1 MQNSRSKKKV
11 VRIDDSARAQLKKR
25 VNHVLYD
32 TTPPMT
38 DYINSLAKSKAKSPT
53 FVDTY
58 KPTVKEKTELPPIQY
73 SGVEPINSSYDSGF
87 TSYDS
92 GSASYD
98 SGSTS
103 YDSGSTSYD
112 SGSTSYDSG
121 SNSFDSGSNS
131 FDSGSNAFASGS
143 NAYDSGSNSYESG
156 SNVYDSGSNVY
167 DSGSNS
173 YNYNMYIQP
182 TEPISTYTEPIS
194 TYTEPMSTYTEPIST
209 YIEPMSTYT
218 EPVSTYTEPV
228 STYTEPV
235 STYTKPVSTYT
246 EPVSTYTKPVSTYTE
261 PVSTY
266 TEPVSTYKKPEP
278 TNTEPVS
285 TNTEPIS
292 TNTEPIST
300 NTETA
305 YVDPTPIPEYKA
317 EQGRDFDA
325 SLLTTSSKYTYDEE
339 GPPSTEYY
347 NSRRFEEFILNKG
360 FLILEYFVQNK
371 LCSFIL
377 LQLPYISES
386 MMVYVNRKK
395 YPIDVSNSSYPKTQI
410 EKLKVDK
417 LHEDRLD
424 YENITLD
431 GFDIQHSLDVM
442 DDTNVQQ
449 KSLAYYLRRQL
460 SRLMYITKNIEI
472 KPCLIMSHLLGF
484 HDIYHI
490 NDRPLSKE
498 FFPVISLEILFSKT
512 FVLEQN
518 LPVFYKKFYSIVN
531 QSNIN
536 KMNSLEDSLVKLV
549 LKIKDVKS
557 KLIQQMTLESDQ
569 TRVKNILFRLQV
581 DEQNIMKEKEKPPS
595 TYDPVGQ
602 SYNTKRLDQEKQNID
617 IRRHECNQIYME
629 IKRAY
634 DHFVFENEISFYEL
648 YNKIQDMEELIKYLE

>member
-38 DYINSLAKSKAKSPT
+38 DYITSLAKSKAKSPT

-58 KPTVKEKTELPPIQY
+58 KPTVKEKTDLPPIQY
-73 SGVEPINSSYDSGF
+73 SGVEPINSTSYDSGS
-87 TSYDS
+87 TAYDSGTTAYDS

-103 YDSGSTSYD
+103 YDSGSASYD
-112 SGSTSYDSG
+112 SGST
-121 SNSFDSGSNS
+121 
-131 FDSGSNAFASGS
+131 
-143 NAYDSGSNSYESG
+143 AYDSGST
-156 SNVYDSGSNVY
+156 
-167 DSGSNS
+167 S

-182 TEPISTYTEPIS
+182 
-194 TYTEPMSTYTEPIST
+194 
-209 YIEPMSTYT
+209 T

-235 STYTKPVSTYT
+235 STYV
-246 EPVSTYTKPVSTYTE
+246 EPVLTYTE

-266 TEPVSTYKKPEP
+266 TEPVSTYTKPEP
-278 TNTEPVS
+278 SNTEPVS
-285 TNTEPIS
+285 TNTE
-292 TNTEPIST
+292 TT
-300 NTETA
+300 
-305 YVDPTPIPEYKA
+305 YVDPTPIPDYKA

-339 GPPSTEYY
+339 GPPSSEYY

-395 YPIDVSNSSYPKTQI
+395 YPIDVSNSSYPKTNI

-417 LHEDRLD
+417 LPEDRLD

-581 DEQNIMKEKEKPPS
+581 DEQNIMREKEKPPA

-617 IRRHECNQIYME
+617 LRRHECNQIYME
-629 IKRAY
+629 IKRSY

>member
-1 MQNSRSKKKV
+1 
-11 VRIDDSARAQLKKR
+11 
-25 VNHVLYD
+25 VLYD
-32 TTPPMT
+32 TSPPLT
-38 DYINSLAKSKAKSPT
+38 DYITSLANSKAKSPPPL
-53 FVDTY
+53 DTY
-58 KPTVKEKTELPPIQY
+58 KPTLKEKTGLPPIQY
-73 SGVEPINSSYDSGF
+73 SGVTESTSSVTDSSVYDTGSNGYDTGSNGYDTGSNGYDTGSNGYDTGSNGYDTGSNGYDTGSNGYDTGSNGFDTGSNGYDAGTNGYDAVTNGFDMGSNGYDTSNSYDS
-87 TSYDS
+87 S
-92 GSASYD
+92 
-98 SGSTS
+98 
-103 YDSGSTSYD
+103 
-112 SGSTSYDSG
+112 
-121 SNSFDSGSNS
+121 
-131 FDSGSNAFASGS
+131 
-143 NAYDSGSNSYESG
+143 
-156 SNVYDSGSNVY
+156 
-167 DSGSNS
+167 
-173 YNYNMYIQP
+173 YNMYIQP
-182 TEPISTYTEPIS
+182 SESIEPKPFSIPMTEPTRFPNANTIVEAPEYSKPNPTPFIEPLNPVITVEPLNPVITVEPSSYQNQVIEPSSYPKPVTEVEPFSYQNPVTAVVSSSYQNPVTASEPSSYPNPVTEPISNPNAIS
-194 TYTEPMSTYTEPIST
+194 TDSSSV
-209 YIEPMSTYT
+209 YI
-218 EPVSTYTEPV
+218 
-228 STYTEPV
+228 
-235 STYTKPVSTYT
+235 
-246 EPVSTYTKPVSTYTE
+246 
-261 PVSTY
+261 
-266 TEPVSTYKKPEP
+266 
-278 TNTEPVS
+278 
-285 TNTEPIS
+285 
-292 TNTEPIST
+292 
-300 NTETA
+300 
-305 YVDPTPIPEYKA
+305 DPTPIPEYKA

-325 SLLTTSSKYTYDEE
+325 SLLQTSSKYTYDEE

-347 NSRRFEEFILNKG
+347 SSRRFEEFILNKG

-395 YPIDVSNSSYPKTQI
+395 YPIDVSNSSYPKTNI

-417 LHEDRLD
+417 LPEDKLD

-431 GFDIQHSLDVM
+431 GFDIQHSLDIM

-472 KPCLIMSHLLGF
+472 KPCLIMGDLLGF

-549 LKIKDVKS
+549 IKIKSVKS
-557 KLIQQMTLESDQ
+557 KLIQQMTLETDQ
-569 TRVKNILFRLQV
+569 TRVKNILFRLQIE
-581 DEQNIMKEKEKPPS
+581 EQHIMKEKEKPPM

-602 SYNTKRLDQEKQNID
+602 SYTTKRLDQEKQTIEL
-617 IRRHECNQIYME
+617 RRHECNQIYME